1 MWRCISEWK
10 LSREVERT
18 SSRGLGQDCIEAQ
31 IERRERV
38 PGRVQSEAPPQDR
51 TQENLEENLE
61 DSPQT
66 VGNLILWY
74 GLSLDFSGLISQCL
88 EEPTSHHLCSDGG
101 NILLFAFFI
110 NMQEKQVKK
119 QSVWAFEFRVSNT
132 FSIWKL
138 EKKSLCIFCPFPS
151 VRMMFASCL
160 CVSLNIF
167 SHARIHGVVGV
178 ETKLASVPTVMH
190 ASSRM

>member
-1 MWRCISEWK
+1 MLSCCICRCF
-10 LSREVERT
+10 T
-18 SSRGLGQDCIEAQ
+18 ASRGLGQDCIETQ

-38 PGRVQSEAPPQDR
+38 PGRVQSKAPPQER
-51 TQENLEENLE
+51 TQENLEENLKE
-61 DSPQT
+61 SPQI

-74 GLSLDFSGLISQCL
+74 GLSLDFSGLISHCL
-88 EEPTSHHLCSDGG
+88 EESTSHHLCGDGG
-101 NILLFAFFI
+101 NILLFAFFH
-110 NMQEKQVKK
+110 KYARKTSKK

-160 CVSLNIF
+160 CASLNIF

-178 ETKLASVPTVMH
+178 ETKLTSVPTVMH